1 MLLDVCKEQ
10 LEAFGDCAGETMVVQ
25 VLFVLSFLF
34 AVSSIFQKAI
44 SFLTT
49 TSTRLS
55 QSGKEMAAQYQIV

>member
-34 AVSSIFQKAI
+34 AVCSIFQKSHLFFNHNI
-44 SFLTT
+44 
-49 TSTRLS
+49 
-55 QSGKEMAAQYQIV
+55 Y